1 MINMLNELVLRADR
15 PTDEQALRRLA
26 ALDSVRPIKGRAL
39 LAEVDGRAIAAIGI
53 DDGKVVADPFEHTAE
68 LVELLKVRAERAEAK
83 NDSRHPF
90 LDRVRAVAA

>member
-39 LAEVDGRAIAAIGI
+39 LAEIDGRAIAAIGI

-68 LVELLKVRAERAEAK
+68 VVELLKVRAERVEAK
-83 NDSRHPF
+83 PESRHPF

>member
-39 LAEVDGRAIAAIGI
+39 LAEIDGRAIAAIGI

-68 LVELLKVRAERAEAK
+68 VVELLKVRAERAEAK
-83 NDSRHPF
+83 PEHRHPF